1 MLQNTDQTSVVT
13 VTAPA
18 SKSLSHRY
26 LIGAAWPGA
35 NPRCA
40 TPWKAWTW
48 NAPELFFAAAGARM
62 EALDASGNGAGNNSG
77 GWRVQGLGGAPR
89 GGGGAPWIATCCE
102 SGTTCRLLTAVLAA
116 R

>member
-26 LIGAAWPGA
+26 LIGAALAGGESTVRHTLESA
-35 NPRCA
+35 DLECTRAILCG
-40 TPWKAWTW
+40 
-48 NAPELFFAAAGARM
+48 AGARM

-89 GGGGAPWIATCCE
+89 PGAPP
-102 SGTTCRLLTAVLAA
+102 GLRRA
-116 R
+116 RIRHHLPPAHGRAGRR

>member
-26 LIGAAWPGA
+26 LIGAALAGGESTVRHTLESA
-35 NPRCA
+35 DLECTRAILCG
-40 TPWKAWTW
+40 
-48 NAPELFFAAAGARM
+48 AGARM

-89 GGGGAPWIATCCE
+89 GGRGRPRDLSLIHI
-102 SGTTCRLLTAVLAA
+102 
-116 R
+116 